1 MNTFYVIG
9 LNENVQQLATPD
21 VTPILSSNFIFS
33 GGIKQQETVRSI
45 LPKNSTWIN
54 INIPFNKTFDEYE
67 KFLSNGEDIV
77 LFVTGDPAFF
87 DFTSSLYKR
96 FPDTDLKMM
105 PAHNVF
111 QTLAQHLM
119 IPYHDIYMANFED
132 HTWHDFDFALIK
144 GKPKI
149 GVSADKIHSPSAI
162 AERMMEYGYNN
173 YTMYVGEYLN
183 DPEMRTI
190 RKMSLVS
197 ASSGHFNFPNSILLV
212 KEYENP
218 TQLFGIPDHYFSRVM
233 GEENKITERPV
244 RLMSLSMLELK
255 SKKNFWDIGFCTGS
269 VAIEARLQFPHLHVT
284 GFDIEEECG
293 NLMAINSCRCG
304 APGIHAVIGD
314 FCNVSLSLLPPP
326 DAVFIGGHGGK
337 LIEMVSRIAEV
348 AESGCIIVFCSLNE
362 ESNVF
367 FQHACT
373 LFSLRILEQTRMT
386 IDSYSTCTIYKAI
399 NI

>member
-1 MNTFYVIG
+1 
-9 LNENVQQLATPD
+9 
-21 VTPILSSNFIFS
+21 
-33 GGIKQQETVRSI
+33 
-45 LPKNSTWIN
+45 
-54 INIPFNKTFDEYE
+54 
-67 KFLSNGEDIV
+67 
-77 LFVTGDPAFF
+77 
-87 DFTSSLYKR
+87 
-96 FPDTDLKMM
+96 
-105 PAHNVF
+105 
-111 QTLAQHLM
+111 
-119 IPYHDIYMANFED
+119 
-132 HTWHDFDFALIK
+132 
-144 GKPKI
+144 
-149 GVSADKIHSPSAI
+149 
-162 AERMMEYGYNN
+162 
-173 YTMYVGEYLN
+173 
-183 DPEMRTI
+183 
-190 RKMSLVS
+190 
-197 ASSGHFNFPNSILLV
+197 
-212 KEYENP
+212 
-218 TQLFGIPDHYFSRVM
+218 M

-244 RLMSLSMLELK
+244 RLMALSMLELK

-337 LIEMVSRIAEV
+337 LIEMISRIAEV
-348 AESGCIIVFCSLNE
+348 AESGCVIVFCSLSE

-373 LFSLRILEQTRMT
+373 LFSLQILEQTRMT